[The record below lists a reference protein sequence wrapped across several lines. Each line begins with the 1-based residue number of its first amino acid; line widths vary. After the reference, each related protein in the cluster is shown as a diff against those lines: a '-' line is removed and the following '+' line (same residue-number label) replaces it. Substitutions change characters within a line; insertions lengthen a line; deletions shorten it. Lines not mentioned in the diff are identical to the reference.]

1 MNVKSNSYAR
11 VACKDLKIPNDDVFT
26 HELAHKTH
34 WDAAKKGCT
43 NQNPKRY
50 NNVESAKNILDASIE
65 RHVKNAQAQEMQYLG
80 KYISRNAERNF
91 EEGSVN
97 EIVSEIAVLGDR

>member
-1 MNVKSNSYAR
+1 MYKS
-11 VACKDLKIPNDDVFT
+11 KL
-26 HELAHKTH
+26 
-34 WDAAKKGCT
+34 
-43 NQNPKRY
+43 QRY
-50 NNVESAKNILDASIE
+50 NNVEGAKNILDASIE

-97 EIVSEIAVLGDR
+97 EIISEVAVLGDKLEDKVLLNLVSEVLKDGTRVRNNGSSK

>member
-11 VACKDLKIPNDDVFT
+11 VACKILKYLMMMFLHMNLLIKLT
-26 HELAHKTH
+26 GMRL
-34 WDAAKKGCT
+34 KGCT